1 MSLKIIF
8 MGTPEFAVPILDSIK
23 NSKHKILTV
32 YTNPPKKSNRGQKI
46 NLSPIHIYANEAKI
60 KVRNPKILN
69 ADEVRYI
76 ESLKADLAVVVA
88 YGKILPTEILKLDNL
103 LFLNI
108 HASLLPRWRGAAPI
122 QRAIMNMD
130 KETGIS
136 IMKITHKLDAG
147 PVMLKEKMIIE
158 KNDNFSS
165 LSKKLS
171 ILGSKLILSSLN
183 IVEKKT
189 VNFIDQDETMV
200 TYAKKI
206 NKEEL
211 KINWK
216 DSARALVAKIN
227 GLSTS
232 PGVWF
237 KHNNVRIKIIKAL
250 ENEKS
255 GSNGEILDENLTVA
269 CGKNSI
275 KILTVQKEGK
285 NIMDTKEFLKGYKI
299 LKGEKLI

>member
-1 MSLKIIF
+1 

-216 DSARALVAKIN
+216 DSARALIAKIN

>member
-88 YGKILPTEILKLDNL
+88 YGKILPNEILKLDNL

-147 PVMLKEKMIIE
+147 PVMLKGKIIIE

-171 ILGSKLILSSLN
+171 ILASKLILSSLN

-255 GSNGEILDENLTVA
+255 GSSGEILDENLTVA

>member
-69 ADEVRYI
+69 TDEVRYI

-158 KNDNFSS
+158 KNDNFST

-171 ILGSKLILSSLN
+171 ILASKLILSSLN

-255 GSNGEILDENLTVA
+255 GSSGEILDENLTVA

>member
-69 ADEVRYI
+69 TDEVRYI

-171 ILGSKLILSSLN
+171 ILASKLILSSLN

-255 GSNGEILDENLTVA
+255 GSSGEILDENLTVA

>member
-69 ADEVRYI
+69 TDEARYI

-171 ILGSKLILSSLN
+171 ILASKLIISSLN

>member
-88 YGKILPTEILKLDNL
+88 YGKILPNEILKLDNL

-130 KETGIS
+130 KDTGIS

-147 PVMLKEKMIIE
+147 PVMLKGKIIIE

-171 ILGSKLILSSLN
+171 ILASKLILSSLN

-255 GSNGEILDENLTVA
+255 GSSGEILDENLTVA

>member
-1 MSLKIIF
+1 
-8 MGTPEFAVPILDSIK
+8 
-23 NSKHKILTV
+23 
-32 YTNPPKKSNRGQKI
+32 
-46 NLSPIHIYANEAKI
+46 
-60 KVRNPKILN
+60 
-69 ADEVRYI
+69 
-76 ESLKADLAVVVA
+76 
-88 YGKILPTEILKLDNL
+88 
-103 LFLNI
+103 
-108 HASLLPRWRGAAPI
+108 
-122 QRAIMNMD
+122 MNMD

-171 ILGSKLILSSLN
+171 ILASKLILSSLN

>member
-69 ADEVRYI
+69 TDEVRYI

-171 ILGSKLILSSLN
+171 ILASKLIISSLN

>member
-69 ADEVRYI
+69 TDEARYI

-171 ILGSKLILSSLN
+171 ILASKLIISSLN

-255 GSNGEILDENLTVA
+255 GSSGEILDENLTVA

>member
-69 ADEVRYI
+69 TDEVRYI

-171 ILGSKLILSSLN
+171 ILASKLIISSLN

-255 GSNGEILDENLTVA
+255 GSSGEILDENLTVA

>member
-69 ADEVRYI
+69 TDEARYI

-171 ILGSKLILSSLN
+171 ILASKLILSSLN

-255 GSNGEILDENLTVA
+255 GSSGEILDENLTVA

>member
-88 YGKILPTEILKLDNL
+88 YGKILPNEILKLDNL

-136 IMKITHKLDAG
+136 IMKITNKLDAG
-147 PVMLKEKMIIE
+147 PVMLKGKIIIE

-171 ILGSKLILSSLN
+171 ILASKLLLSSLN

-237 KHNNVRIKIIKAL
+237 KHNNRTIKIIKAL
-250 ENEKS
+250 ENKKS
-255 GSNGEILDENLTVA
+255 GSSGEILDENLTVA

>member
-69 ADEVRYI
+69 TDEARYI

-88 YGKILPTEILKLDNL
+88 YGKILPNEILKLDNL

-108 HASLLPRWRGAAPI
+108 HASLLPRWRGSPI

-130 KETGIS
+130 KETEYL
-136 IMKITHKLDAG
+136 MKITHKLDAG
-147 PVMLKEKMIIE
+147 PVMLKGKIIIE

-171 ILGSKLILSSLN
+171 ILASKLILSSLN
-183 IVEKKT
+183 IVEK
-189 VNFIDQDETMV
+189 
-200 TYAKKI
+200 
-206 NKEEL
+206 
-211 KINWK
+211 
-216 DSARALVAKIN
+216 
-227 GLSTS
+227 
-232 PGVWF
+232 
-237 KHNNVRIKIIKAL
+237 
-250 ENEKS
+250 
-255 GSNGEILDENLTVA
+255 
-269 CGKNSI
+269 NS
-275 KILTVQKEGK
+275 
-285 NIMDTKEFLKGYKI
+285 
-299 LKGEKLI
+299 KLYRSR

>member
-46 NLSPIHIYANEAKI
+46 NLSPIHIYANESKI
-60 KVRNPKILN
+60 KVRNHKILN
-69 ADEVRYI
+69 TDEARYI
-76 ESLKADLAVVVA
+76 ESFKADLAVVVA

-171 ILGSKLILSSLN
+171 ILASKLIISSLN

>member
-1 MSLKIIF
+1 

-69 ADEVRYI
+69 TDEARYI

-147 PVMLKEKMIIE
+147 PVMLKGKIIIE

-171 ILGSKLILSSLN
+171 ILASKLILSSLN

>member
-1 MSLKIIF
+1 

-171 ILGSKLILSSLN
+171 ILASKLILSSLN

-255 GSNGEILDENLTVA
+255 GSSGEILDENLTVA

>member
-69 ADEVRYI
+69 TDEARYI

-147 PVMLKEKMIIE
+147 PVMLKGKIIIE

-171 ILGSKLILSSLN
+171 ILASKLIISSLN

>member
-69 ADEVRYI
+69 TDEVRYI

-171 ILGSKLILSSLN
+171 ILASKLILSSLN

-216 DSARALVAKIN
+216 DSARALLAKIN

-255 GSNGEILDENLTVA
+255 GSSGEILDENLTVA

>member
-88 YGKILPTEILKLDNL
+88 YGKILPNEILKLDNL

-147 PVMLKEKMIIE
+147 PVMLKGKIIIE

-171 ILGSKLILSSLN
+171 ILASKLILSSLN
-183 IVEKKT
+183 IVEKK
-189 VNFIDQDETMV
+189 
-200 TYAKKI
+200 
-206 NKEEL
+206 
-211 KINWK
+211 
-216 DSARALVAKIN
+216 
-227 GLSTS
+227 
-232 PGVWF
+232 
-237 KHNNVRIKIIKAL
+237 
-250 ENEKS
+250 
-255 GSNGEILDENLTVA
+255 
-269 CGKNSI
+269 NS
-275 KILTVQKEGK
+275 
-285 NIMDTKEFLKGYKI
+285 
-299 LKGEKLI
+299 KLYRSR

>member
-69 ADEVRYI
+69 TDEARYI

-147 PVMLKEKMIIE
+147 PVMLKEKIIIE

-171 ILGSKLILSSLN
+171 ILASKLIISSLN

-255 GSNGEILDENLTVA
+255 GSSGEILDENLTVA

>member
-1 MSLKIIF
+1 

-69 ADEVRYI
+69 TDEARYI

-171 ILGSKLILSSLN
+171 ILASKLIISSLN

>member
-69 ADEVRYI
+69 TDEARYI

-171 ILGSKLILSSLN
+171 ILASKLILSSLN

>member
-1 MSLKIIF
+1 

-69 ADEVRYI
+69 TDEARYI

-147 PVMLKEKMIIE
+147 PVMLKGKIIIE

-171 ILGSKLILSSLN
+171 ILASKLIISSLN

-255 GSNGEILDENLTVA
+255 GSSGEILDENLTVA

>member
-216 DSARALVAKIN
+216 DSARALIAKIN

>member
-1 MSLKIIF
+1 M
-8 MGTPEFAVPILDSIK
+8 
-23 NSKHKILTV
+23 
-32 YTNPPKKSNRGQKI
+32 
-46 NLSPIHIYANEAKI
+46 
-60 KVRNPKILN
+60 
-69 ADEVRYI
+69 
-76 ESLKADLAVVVA
+76 
-88 YGKILPTEILKLDNL
+88 PTEILKLDNL

-171 ILGSKLILSSLN
+171 ILASKLILSSLN

>member
-1 MSLKIIF
+1 

-69 ADEVRYI
+69 TDEARYI

-171 ILGSKLILSSLN
+171 ILASKLILSSLN

>member
-171 ILGSKLILSSLN
+171 ILASKLIISSLN

-216 DSARALVAKIN
+216 DSARALIAKIN

>member
-69 ADEVRYI
+69 TDEVRYI

-147 PVMLKEKMIIE
+147 PVMLKGKIIIE

-171 ILGSKLILSSLN
+171 ILASKLILSSLN

>member
-69 ADEVRYI
+69 TDEVRYI

-171 ILGSKLILSSLN
+171 ILASKLILSSLN